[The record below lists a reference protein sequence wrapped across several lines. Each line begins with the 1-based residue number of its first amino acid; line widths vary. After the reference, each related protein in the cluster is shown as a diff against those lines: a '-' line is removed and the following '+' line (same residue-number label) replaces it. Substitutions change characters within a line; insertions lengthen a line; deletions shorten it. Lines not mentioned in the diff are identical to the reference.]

1 MSIFSRI
8 FGTDNS
14 AELAAAQARITE
26 LENQEPVIQTVEV
39 EVPVP
44 QEMVSIV
51 AVQFQHKST
60 SVTAT
65 QYAAYAGMPVR
76 EFVSQMFPDA
86 DLTRISQISLV
97 STAGGNVTLALDA
110 TMPAEVPS
118 SIGISQTSGRG
129 EQLIQPSELWAGEN

>member
-8 FGTDNS
+8 FGSNN
-14 AELAAAQARITE
+14 ALKAAQARIEE
-26 LENQEPVIQTVEV
+26 LENQPPVVEYAEV
-39 EVPVP
+39 EIEVPVP

-51 AVQFQHKST
+51 AVQFQHKAT
-60 SVTAT
+60 SVTAE

-97 STAGGNVTLALDA
+97 STNGGNATLGLDEV
-110 TMPAEVPS
+110 MPSEVPS

-129 EQLIQPSELWAGEN
+129 E

>member
-8 FGTDNS
+8 FGNS
-14 AELAAAQARITE
+14 AQTELAAAQARIAE
-26 LENQEPVIQTVEV
+26 LENQPAEVVTEYAEVEI

-51 AVQFQHKST
+51 AVQFQHKAT
-60 SVTAT
+60 SVTAE

-97 STAGGNVTLALDA
+97 STAGGNATLGLDEV
-110 TMPAEVPS
+110 MPSEVPS

-129 EQLIQPSELWAGEN
+129 E

>member
-8 FGTDNS
+8 FGSADNS
-14 AELAAAQARITE
+14 AELAAAQARLAE
-26 LENQEPVIQTVEV
+26 LEAKEPEVVVETEIVEV

-44 QEMVSIV
+44 QEMVSVV
-51 AVQFQHKST
+51 AVQFQHKAT
-60 SVTAT
+60 SVTT
-65 QYAAYAGMPVR
+65 EQYASYAGMPVR

-97 STAGGNVTLALDA
+97 STDGGNATLSLDEV
-110 TMPAEVPS
+110 MPSEVPS

-129 EQLIQPSELWAGEN
+129 E

>member
-8 FGTDNS
+8 FGNS
-14 AELAAAQARITE
+14 AQTELAAAQARIAE
-26 LENQEPVIQTVEV
+26 LENQPAEVVTEYTEVVTEYAEVEI

-51 AVQFQHKST
+51 AVQFQHKAT
-60 SVTAT
+60 SVTAE

-86 DLTRISQISLV
+86 DLNRISQISLV
-97 STAGGNVTLALDA
+97 STAGGNATLGLDEV
-110 TMPAEVPS
+110 MPSEVPS

-129 EQLIQPSELWAGEN
+129 E

>member
-1 MSIFSRI
+1 MSIFSKI
-8 FGTDNS
+8 FGRATQT
-14 AELAAAQARITE
+14 ELAAAQARIEE
-26 LENQEPVIQTVEV
+26 LENQPPVVETVTEYAEV
-39 EVPVP
+39 EIEVPVP

-51 AVQFQHKST
+51 AVQFQHKAT
-60 SVTAT
+60 SVTAE

-97 STAGGNVTLALDA
+97 STAGGNATLGLDEV
-110 TMPAEVPS
+110 MPSEVPS

-129 EQLIQPSELWAGEN
+129 E

>member
-39 EVPVP
+39 EVP

-86 DLTRISQISLV
+86 DLSRISQISLV

-110 TMPAEVPS
+110 TMPAEIPS

-129 EQLIQPSELWAGEN
+129 E